1 MSGRP
6 SFAAR
11 LAPPAARN
19 DGVIADWLLKGPAQL
34 RTGTHAGGVAG
45 CIAASGSPS
54 YVYPEIGGY
63 YLQWL
68 AWRAQSF
75 GNSPALADRAA
86 AVQAWLA
93 VWLAADDA
101 PSTRVHFQDV
111 TDDWRNRAV
120 FCFDL
125 AMVLRG
131 LAGAARARL
140 LVADAAVVAGISRQL
155 ERLIAAD
162 GLFNACATHGAGG
175 TLPERWSTRRGGFLA
190 KAAAGIIAAARTFP
204 GICAPVEQAANATFA
219 ASIGWTIDA
228 PHAEAHP
235 LLYAFEGIMSLP
247 RDPRVAQALPA
258 VADQFDALLAHIR
271 PDGHIPET
279 LTAATSGP
287 ARVDVIAQALRIGY
301 LLHAHRPQQPPDRVA
316 LARLRQV
323 LARQVQANGAVGFTL
338 GSDPAQWNVW
348 AAMFA
353 DQALA
358 FAVPARDTI
367 PWWSSDP
374 LLV

>member
-1 MSGRP
+1 M
-6 SFAAR
+6 
-11 LAPPAARN
+11 
-19 DGVIADWLLKGPAQL
+19 IADWLLTGPAQL
-34 RTGTHAGGVAG
+34 RTGAHAGGVAG

-54 YVYPEIGGY
+54 YVYPEIAGY

-68 AWRAQSF
+68 AWRTQRF
-75 GNSPALADRAA
+75 GNSPALAERAA

-93 VWLAADDA
+93 VWLAAGDP
-101 PSTRVHFQDV
+101 PSTRVHLQDV

-162 GLFNACATHGAGG
+162 GLFNACVTHGAGV
-175 TLPERWSTRRGGFLA
+175 TLPERWSTRRGGFLT
-190 KAAAGIIAAARTFP
+190 KAAAGIIAATRTFA
-204 GICAPVEQAANATFA
+204 GVSAPVEQAANATFA
-219 ASIGWTIDA
+219 AGIGWTFDA
-228 PHAEAHP
+228 PHAETHP
-235 LLYAFEGIMSLP
+235 LLYAFEGIMALP
-247 RDPRVAQALPA
+247 RDPRVVRVLPA
-258 VADQFDALLAHIR
+258 VADQFDALLTQMR

-279 LTAATSGP
+279 LTAAASGP
-287 ARVDVIAQALRIGY
+287 ARVDVIAQTLRIGY

-323 LARQVQANGAVGFTL
+323 LARQVQATGAVAFTL
-338 GSDPAQWNVW
+338 EPDPAQWNVW

-358 FAVPARDTI
+358 FAMPARDSI